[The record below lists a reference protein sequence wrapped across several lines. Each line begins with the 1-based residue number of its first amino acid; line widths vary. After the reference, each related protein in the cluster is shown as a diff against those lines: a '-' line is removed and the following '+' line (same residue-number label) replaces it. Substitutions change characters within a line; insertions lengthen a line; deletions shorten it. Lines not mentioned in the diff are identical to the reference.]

1 MQIALS
7 TDLLMGFCG
16 ESEADHQETL
26 DLIQRV
32 GYDQAFLFAYSERSQ
47 THAARHLQ
55 VPIGFLDS
63 YICIHEDKGPS
74 AMGVTAQ
81 VPISSAG
88 QNTQSCPY

>member
-55 VPIGFLDS
+55 VL
-63 YICIHEDKGPS
+63 
-74 AMGVTAQ
+74 T
-81 VPISSAG
+81 
-88 QNTQSCPY
+88 